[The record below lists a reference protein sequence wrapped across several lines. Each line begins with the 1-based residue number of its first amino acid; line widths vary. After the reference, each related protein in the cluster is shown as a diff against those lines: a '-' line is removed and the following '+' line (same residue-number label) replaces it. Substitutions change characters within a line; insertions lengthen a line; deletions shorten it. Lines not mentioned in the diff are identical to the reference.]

1 MGINSK
7 IQNITGV
14 VTVEIEGFFTERFI
28 NLCKINNIKI
38 WDIRNIVKGIV
49 RFKMNIS
56 DFKKI
61 RKIVKKT
68 KCKIKIK
75 EKKGI
80 YFTLFKYRKRKLIF
94 LLLFMLI
101 FFSISFS
108 TFIWNINISGN
119 SKIDNQTII
128 QGLREI
134 GIYTGKSKIGMDTKQ
149 IINNLRIKVP
159 ELSWVGIEINGTTIN
174 VKVAEKTQINSDDIQ
189 ESAIGDIIASKSG
202 IITKIVPENGTAKF
216 KIGSYIEQGTIAIEG
231 TLYSKILEPKPVTA
245 KGILRSNCEYELKS
259 EYKYD
264 NIVKNYT
271 GKKRYTVGI
280 TINSKENIINY
291 LNKSKKYDINKSSKK
306 INVLGNEISFDFYTF
321 VEYEEETQ
329 TRTREELML
338 LSQNDIDSYLNSEI
352 LPTLNDPIL
361 EHKNS
366 IVEDTINGIIIT
378 TKYIINEEI
387 GKFVER
393 K

>member
-1 MGINSK
+1 MEINSK

-14 VTVEIEGFFTERFI
+14 ITVEIEGFFTERFI

-61 RKIVKKT
+61 RKIVRKT
-68 KCKIKIK
+68 KCKINIK

-80 YFTLFKYRKRKLIF
+80 YFTLFKYRKRKLVF

-119 SKIDNQTII
+119 SKVESQTII
-128 QGLREI
+128 QGLKEI
-134 GIYTGKSKIGMDTKQ
+134 GVYPGKNKIGMDTKQ
-149 IINNLRIKVP
+149 IVNNLRIKVP

-174 VKVAEKTQINSDDIQ
+174 VKVAEKTQINSEDIQ
-189 ESAIGDIIASKSG
+189 ESAIGDIIANKSG
-202 IITKIVPENGTAKF
+202 VITKIVPENGTAKF
-216 KIGSYIEQGTIAIEG
+216 KIGSYIEQGIVAIEG
-231 TLYSKILEPKPVTA
+231 TIYSKILEPKSVTA
-245 KGILRSNCEYELKS
+245 KGILRANCEYVLKR
-259 EYKYD
+259 EYKYE

-306 INVLGNEISFDFYTF
+306 INIFGNEISVDFYTF

-329 TRTREELML
+329 TRTRENLNL
-338 LSQNDIDSYLNSEI
+338 ISQNDIESYLNMEI
-352 LPTLNDPIL
+352 LPKLNDPIVGS
-361 EHKNS
+361 KKS
-366 IVEDTINGIIIT
+366 VIEDTSDGIIVT

-387 GKFVER
+387 GQFVER